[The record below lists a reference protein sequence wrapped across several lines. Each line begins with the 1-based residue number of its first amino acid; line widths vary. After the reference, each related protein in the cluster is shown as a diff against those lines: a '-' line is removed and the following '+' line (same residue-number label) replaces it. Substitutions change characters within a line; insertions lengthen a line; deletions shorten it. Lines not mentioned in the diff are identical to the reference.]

1 MPITLPALPAKAGQK
16 LTLGQLVG
24 SSLSL
29 IAARLTHQTQGPVL
43 LITADTPSALRLE
56 QELHFLLANTSSHSQ
71 PRPVLLFPDWETLP
85 YDTFSPHQDIIS
97 QRLETLYQLPQ
108 MSKGV
113 LIAPIST
120 LMLRCAP
127 RAYLD
132 KYSLVITKGQRLNL
146 QQLRARLA
154 NAGYVAVDQVL
165 EHGEFA
171 ARGSLLDLFPMG
183 SRSPYRIDFFDDE
196 VDSIRPFD
204 PETQRSSD
212 PIHTVSLLPAR
223 EFPTDEAAIELFR
236 GQYREQ
242 FELSR
247 ADGSVYQ
254 EVSKGRWPAGIE
266 YYQPLFFTQT
276 ASLFDYLPDH
286 SLLLTVGDIYP
297 AAQRFWNDIGQRY
310 EDRRW
315 DTTRPLLPPTQLY
328 LPVEQLFS
336 ALGRYSAVRLQEAA
350 TTKDA
355 GQYDLPIATL
365 PDLQLDHSKEQPLLA
380 LDQFLQGFTGRAL
393 FVVESEGRREVLG
406 DLLARISLQPKQFP
420 SLSDFM
426 ASAARYGLLV
436 APLER
441 GFLLQEAPTPL
452 ALITETELLGGKMR
466 S

>member
-71 PRPVLLFPDWETLP
+71 PCPVLLFPDWETLP

-204 PETQRSSD
+204 PETQRSS
-212 PIHTVSLLPAR
+212 
-223 EFPTDEAAIELFR
+223 
-236 GQYREQ
+236 
-242 FELSR
+242 
-247 ADGSVYQ
+247 
-254 EVSKGRWPAGIE
+254 
-266 YYQPLFFTQT
+266 
-276 ASLFDYLPDH
+276 
-286 SLLLTVGDIYP
+286 
-297 AAQRFWNDIGQRY
+297 
-310 EDRRW
+310 
-315 DTTRPLLPPTQLY
+315 
-328 LPVEQLFS
+328 
-336 ALGRYSAVRLQEAA
+336 
-350 TTKDA
+350 
-355 GQYDLPIATL
+355 
-365 PDLQLDHSKEQPLLA
+365 
-380 LDQFLQGFTGRAL
+380 
-393 FVVESEGRREVLG
+393 
-406 DLLARISLQPKQFP
+406 
-420 SLSDFM
+420 
-426 ASAARYGLLV
+426 
-436 APLER
+436 
-441 GFLLQEAPTPL
+441 
-452 ALITETELLGGKMR
+452 
-466 S
+466 